1 MITLYFRAYEV
12 WDKTASFE
20 FAVLGP
26 SGIPSDND
34 SLIRVVFCHGDVAA
48 IATTIPLIEGEGSFM
63 ALGTSLSLSTDTP
76 TDVDTNL
83 RVYVNR
89 FVDSDNSEYSVA
101 GLTLPNQQLLRRA
114 DTVGKGGEQRKLTR
128 LDETVVDAFGVAA
141 TASVYLNIVRPPNT
155 AVTNTVIKKLV
166 YQLIDLLIEGGAGA
180 NIDAILNGEM

>member
-1 MITLYFRAYEV
+1 ML
-12 WDKTASFE
+12 
-20 FAVLGP
+20 
-26 SGIPSDND
+26 
-34 SLIRVVFCHGDVAA
+34 
-48 IATTIPLIEGEGSFM
+48 IATTTPLIAGKGSIM

-101 GLTLPNQQLLRRA
+101 GLTLPNQQILKRA

-141 TASVYLNIVRPPNT
+141 TASVYWNIIRPPNT
-155 AVTNTVIKKLV
+155 AITNTVIKKMC